1 MSRGLLSGA
10 ALIVAAILTVA
21 LNVIAANGFRSARL
35 DLTADSLYA
44 LNPGSRNVL
53 ATLEEPVTLRFYFS
67 ERVANQTPQL
77 KRYGQ
82 RVREML
88 EQYALIAEGK
98 IRLEVIDP
106 EPFTDQEDDAVRNGL
121 GTVPIT
127 VDENLYFGLVGTNTV
142 DDREVISF
150 FQSGKEA
157 FLEYDLTRLIYN
169 LSEPRKPKVGL
180 ITAHQMN
187 QDVSPLLT
195 FGGRGPQQWV
205 IVSQL
210 RAVFELE
217 TIDLAAATIGED
229 IDVLLLVHPPR
240 LSPEMSYAIDQ
251 FVLGGGRALVMVD
264 PFSEVGA
271 AFSNQQRQAGGA
283 LVPESSK
290 LDKLFAAWGVELAV
304 DQFVGDWNYA
314 QRVNV
319 GGMGGAKAVR
329 YLSWLALRPATYDRD
344 DVIMAG
350 LGPIVVASA
359 GSLSKREGATTEFKP
374 LIRSSAESMLFASSF
389 LRSGPKPRNLIAN
402 FKATEDRYVMAA
414 RISGMVKSAF
424 PDGRPKPKDE
434 AEAKPEGSSEGEGEA
449 KADEKPADAP
459 HIAESKTPINLV
471 IVADGDMVFD
481 QFWVREQNMLGQ
493 RLFVQ
498 TSANADF
505 LINALDHL
513 AGSQDLISLRSRGK
527 SERRFEVLAA
537 LRREAEKAFLD
548 QERALAEKLGATR
561 KRLVEL
567 QGKTRPGAGGGSLIS
582 KKQQEEIGKA
592 QVVIRQTRREL
603 RDVQHDL
610 NKDIDRLE
618 TRLKFANIGAV
629 PVLIGLLALGLAA
642 TRAARRRRNVA
653 GRRD

>member
-53 ATLEEPVTLRFYFS
+53 ASLEEPVTLRFYFS

-187 QDVSPLLT
+187 QDISPLLT
-195 FGGRGPQQWV
+195 FGGRGPQQWA
-205 IVSQL
+205 IVPQL

-217 TIDLAAATIGED
+217 TIDLEAATIGED

-251 FVLGGGRALVMVD
+251 FVLGGGRAVVMVD

-304 DQFVGDWNYA
+304 DQFVGDWNHA

-319 GGMGGAKAVR
+319 GGMGGAKAMR

-359 GSLSKREGATTEFKP
+359 GSLSKREGATTEFKS

-414 RISGMVKSAF
+414 RISGMIKSAF
-424 PDGRPKPKDE
+424 PDGRPKPE
-434 AEAKPEGSSEGEGEA
+434 AEAEVKA

-459 HIAESKTPINLV
+459 HIAESKVAINLV

-481 QFWVREQNMLGQ
+481 QFWTREQDLLGQ

-498 TSANADF
+498 TAANADF
-505 LINALDHL
+505 VINALDHL
-513 AGSQDLISLRSRGK
+513 AGSEDLISLRSRGK

-548 QERALAEKLGATR
+548 QERVLAEKLEATR

-567 QGKTRPGAGGGSLIS
+567 QGKARPGAGGGSLIS
-582 KKQQEEIGKA
+582 KKQQAEIGKA

-629 PVLIGLLALGLAA
+629 PVLIGLLALGLAV